1 MKIQWHKLVHSNET
15 AKRGLAHSSASFL
28 QSLAT
33 ASMLG
38 MLGALLALAAGAI
51 MYYEHVAWYINL
63 GTILALKTLVSIFLM
78 TITIERTRKR
88 SIRRTLELAF
98 VNHHVN
104 NALTQIAMASNFTDI
119 AKHDLYVHAA
129 VSRISEALFRAGNE
143 SDLATLALDG
153 DLGGKDLN
161 RGREDRESKWLARG
175 A

>member
-1 MKIQWHKLVHSNET
+1 MKIHGHKFVQSYNNT
-15 AKRGLAHSSASFL
+15 KRQLTHTSASFL

-33 ASMLG
+33 ASMLV
-38 MLGALLALAAGAI
+38 MVAALLALAAGVT
-51 MYYEHVAWYINL
+51 MYYGHVAWYINV
-63 GTILALKTLVSIFLM
+63 GTILAVETLVAILLV

-104 NALTQIAMASNFTDI
+104 NALTQIAMTSNVTDI
-119 AKHDLYVHAA
+119 AKHDLYLQEAI
-129 VSRISEALFRAGNE
+129 SRISEALFRAENR
-143 SDLATLALDG
+143 SDLATLSLDV

>member
-1 MKIQWHKLVHSNET
+1 MTIHGHKFVHSYEN
-15 AKRGLAHSSASFL
+15 AKRELTYTSASFL

-33 ASMLG
+33 ASMLA
-38 MLGALLALAAGAI
+38 MVAALLALAAGVT
-51 MYYEHVAWYINL
+51 MYYGHVAWYINV
-63 GTILALKTLVSIFLM
+63 GTILAVETLVAIFLV

-104 NALTQIAMASNFTDI
+104 NALAQIAMASDVTDI
-119 AKHDLYVHAA
+119 AKKDRYLKEA
-129 VSRISEALFRAGNE
+129 VSRIAEALFRTGNG
-143 SDLATLALDG
+143 SDLATLALDV

-161 RGREDRESKWLARG
+161 RGRDDRESKWLARG

>member
-1 MKIQWHKLVHSNET
+1 MKIHGHRFVHSYKNTTKELT
-15 AKRGLAHSSASFL
+15 YSSASFL
-28 QSLAT
+28 QSLVT
-33 ASMLG
+33 ASMLCTV
-38 MLGALLALAAGAI
+38 AAFLALAAGVT
-51 MYYEHVAWYINL
+51 MYYGHVAWYVNV
-63 GTILALKTLVSIFLM
+63 GTILAVETLVAVFLV

-104 NALTQIAMASNFTDI
+104 NALAQIAMSSNVTDI
-119 AKHDLYVHAA
+119 TKHDLDLQQAI
-129 VSRISEALFRAGNE
+129 SRISEALFRAGNR
-143 SDLATLALDG
+143 SDLATLSLDV